1 MKTRFNSPLGP
12 VSILKSC
19 PWQQSFRLLSAT
31 VLLAVISCC
40 PKVFDEF
47 TIQGD
52 RLEQFRALSFS
63 LCLTIRTWG
72 EEQDHRKGHKLMTI
86 ECVHRFMVLVELIW
100 SRANILLD
108 LPFQFL
114 FHWRF
119 HRVQNMICELIDD
132 CVGDSLGDWASWN
145 RLFIN
150 YSSLNQQRLKVCVLF
165 IMYNKSNWKYCSVL
179 GVGVGD
185 QMTGWMCVNLIGERP
200 FQCAWIEYNLKKS
213 ESRPLILYF
222 FLWIIGLWRC

>member
-1 MKTRFNSPLGP
+1 MTHKCVYNSHWNDENTVQFATRSSFNIKI
-12 VSILKSC
+12 VSLAAVI
-19 PWQQSFRLLSAT
+19 RLLSAT

-63 LCLTIRTWG
+63 LCLSMRTWG

-119 HRVQNMICELIDD
+119 HRVQNMICKLIDD

-165 IMYNKSNWKYCSVL
+165 IMYNKSNWILFSTRSRSRRPNDWLNVCKFDWRTTFSV
-179 GVGVGD
+179 
-185 QMTGWMCVNLIGERP
+185 CVNRVQFEEK
-200 FQCAWIEYNLKKS
+200 WK
-213 ESRPLILYF
+213 
-222 FLWIIGLWRC
+222 